1 MSAFWFYSSSWLLKS
16 AKYSVTQSNNVNLLG
31 AWKNSDTEM
40 PLIVGV
46 DPKNL
51 IATIT
56 AEAQLSTETL

>member
-1 MSAFWFYSSSWLLKS
+1 MSTVRGLK
-16 AKYSVTQSNNVNLLG
+16 K
-31 AWKNSDTEM
+31 SDTEM

-56 AEAQLSTETL
+56 AETQLSAETL